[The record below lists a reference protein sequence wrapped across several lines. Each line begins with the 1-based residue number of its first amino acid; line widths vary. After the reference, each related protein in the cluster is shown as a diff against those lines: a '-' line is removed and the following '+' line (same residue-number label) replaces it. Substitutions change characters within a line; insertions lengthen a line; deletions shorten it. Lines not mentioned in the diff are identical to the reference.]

1 MESTIGECQIVCVEF
16 STWESLKRNIGR
28 LTSEVAVLK
37 EVYCPNPRD
46 GWMDS
51 ADVCRAL
58 DISKRTLQTWRNSGK
73 VPFSMLG
80 GKVYYRNADINDL
93 LQAGMK
99 PG

>member
-1 MESTIGECQIVCVEF
+1 MEIVCIELPV
-16 STWESLKRNIGR
+16 WEILKAKISSLV
-28 LTSEVAVLK
+28 SDVAVLK

-58 DISKRTLQTWRNSGK
+58 GISKRTLQTWRNNGK
-73 VPFSMLG
+73 IPFSMLG